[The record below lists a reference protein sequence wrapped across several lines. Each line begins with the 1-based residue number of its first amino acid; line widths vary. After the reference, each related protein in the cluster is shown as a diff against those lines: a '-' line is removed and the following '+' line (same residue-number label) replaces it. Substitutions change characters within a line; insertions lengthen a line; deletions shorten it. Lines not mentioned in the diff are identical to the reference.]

1 MKKQYFFLLLPFGR
15 LQTIES
21 LIICR
26 RMALRICCLLT
37 AVLHALFAENK
48 LSMSELAKLIGRKKN
63 TVTNLIATLE
73 ERGYCYREND
83 PHDGRSQLVFLTLK
97 GEEFRSIQKNISK
110 QLLKDAWEGTS
121 KQDRSACL
129 RGLQTML
136 ANLQK
141 SNNA

>member
-48 LSMSELAKLIGRKKN
+48 LSMSELAKLIGRKK
-63 TVTNLIATLE
+63 
-73 ERGYCYREND
+73 YRNQPYRD
-83 PHDGRSQLVFLTLK
+83 ARRK
-97 GEEFRSIQKNISK
+97 R
-110 QLLKDAWEGTS
+110 LL
-121 KQDRSACL
+121 L
-129 RGLQTML
+129 P
-136 ANLQK
+136 
-141 SNNA
+141 